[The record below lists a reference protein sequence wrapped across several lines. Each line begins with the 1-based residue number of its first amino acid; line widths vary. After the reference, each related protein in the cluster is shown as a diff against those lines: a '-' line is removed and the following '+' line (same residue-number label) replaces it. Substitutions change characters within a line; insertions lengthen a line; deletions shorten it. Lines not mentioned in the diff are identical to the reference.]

1 MIYSEQLKATLTNVR
16 NHIESGNNEDALK
29 HLEMAELY
37 ANYHKFED
45 WRVTQAIQYISE
57 NLKISEP
64 RAIEEV
70 LYCGFFEAGRVVVG
84 GGFSILS
91 QMMQQ
96 RKLETIQTMM
106 PHLGV
111 KKMSAQEESA
121 ALSRIIAASK
131 PTMGV
136 KHG

>member
-1 MIYSEQLKATLTNVR
+1 MIYSEQLKEILTNVR
-16 NHIESGNNEDALK
+16 KHIDSGDNEEALK
-29 HLEMAELY
+29 YLEMADMY
-37 ANYHKFED
+37 ANHYKFDD
-45 WRVTQAIQYISE
+45 WRIAEAIQFIGKKL
-57 NLKISEP
+57 NISEP

-70 LYCGFFEAGRVVVG
+70 LYYGFFEAGRIVAG

-96 RKLETIQTMM
+96 RKLETIQNMM
-106 PHLGV
+106 PYLGV

-121 ALSRIIAASK
+121 ALSRITAASK